1 MGLQPPPNPGLCPAR
16 GPGPRRGAGAAA
28 RPQTLDGTRT
38 PWHGGLP
45 SGGGGCR
52 RKARG
57 GGVCGGER
65 IYRPPPRPFPGRARG
80 PGDAAPWGPWPVGS
94 ERGGADSGGAAP
106 GGGGGGGSAGSG
118 PAAGRLRALR
128 GRRSAPPK
136 RCQRLRGRALRR
148 GPPPGKQ
155 QATAAF
161 PPTPVPLALGGGRG
175 GAMGELR
182 PSIVPPRTPGV
193 PPLSTVPGQRSRP
206 WAPGSPA
213 GWAPLRGA
221 PVPTARELGG
231 NYNTSFIKGLLSRLT
246 SPQIK

>member
-1 MGLQPPPNPGLCPAR
+1 MGLQHPPNPGLCPAR

-45 SGGGGCR
+45 SGGGGGCR

-57 GGVCGGER
+57 GGGVCVGER

-106 GGGGGGGSAGSG
+106 GGGGGGGGSAGSG

-161 PPTPVPLALGGGRG
+161 PPTPVPLALGGGQWESCG
-175 GAMGELR
+175 PA
-182 PSIVPPRTPGV
+182 SSPPRTPGV

-213 GWAPLRGA
+213 G
-221 PVPTARELGG
+221 
-231 NYNTSFIKGLLSRLT
+231 
-246 SPQIK
+246 